1 MIRGMGRGAKIG
13 RPGLG
18 VLAVPVASLC
28 LGFVALTALS
38 VSSFAQTSGGTTYA
52 QTPSGGY
59 VATPSPYVATATTP
73 GGYATTP
80 GGYYPQTPQYP
91 QAPQY
96 PQTPS
101 AYPAT
106 PGAYAPTPSGYA
118 ATPSGYATSPSA
130 YGTGIV
136 VPGAPLPPLAGTT
149 VPAPVPVTTGDVPT
163 PYDLDGD
170 GGAGDKGSYSTTGT
184 EIIDILVIG
193 NQRIEAVT
201 IVNYMGI
208 KLGDRI
214 DQTRINS
221 ILKKL
226 YATGLF
232 SDVSIVLD
240 GQTVVAKVSENP
252 VINQIAFEGNQDISD
267 ETLESEIQLRTR
279 VVYTRSKVQSDTKR
293 ILEIYRRSGRFAAQV
308 NPKIIKLPENRVDL
322 VFEIVEGDV
331 TRVSRINFI
340 GNNIFSDSTLQG
352 VILTQEKR
360 WYRFFSTDDTYDP
373 DRLAYDREL
382 LRRYY
387 LKNGYVDFRVVSA
400 VAELTP
406 NQSSFF
412 ITFTLDEGQRY
423 RIGEVDVESRIT
435 ELQDKDLMSDVE
447 TDPGDWYD
455 SGEIDE
461 TIGNLTETA
470 GDAGYA
476 FVDVRTKIKRDREA
490 KKIGIKY
497 IINEGKR
504 IYVERINI
512 IGNQRTLDKV
522 IRREMKL
529 VEGDAFNAA
538 KLRRSRQLI
547 RSLGIFEKVDINN
560 VPGSAP
566 DRTNITV
573 QVAEKATGELSIGAG
588 FSSTD
593 GPLGNISIRERNL
606 LGRNQDLKLSFQ
618 ISSRTQEIDLSFTEP
633 YFLDRKLAAG
643 FDIFR
648 IEKDYQDE
656 SGFDERSTG
665 FSLRAGYDLI
675 GDLFQLWNYTL
686 RYDEITDVSSTAST
700 FITEKQK
707 KTLTSAIG
715 HSLLYDMRND
725 RVDPSDGYLLK
736 LETTYAGLGGD
747 ANYFRNVATAGY
759 WYPFAPQWIGSVK
772 FKAGNITGVGSDIA
786 ITERFFIGG
795 EEIRGFATSGIGPRD
810 KNTQDALGGNSY
822 FVNKFELTFPT
833 GLPKELGISGLIF
846 SDMGTL
852 TGIDAD
858 GSSLVD
864 TGNLRL
870 SVGIGA
876 AWRSPFGPIQA
887 TIAQAL
893 LKDSEDEVEAF
904 RFSFGTRF

>member
-1 MIRGMGRGAKIG
+1 MSRGAKASRLHLPVLG
-13 RPGLG
+13 GL
-18 VLAVPVASLC
+18 ASWLC
-28 LGFVALTALS
+28 LGILALIVFP
-38 VSSFAQTSGGTTYA
+38 VSSNAQTSGGTTYA
-52 QTPSGGY
+52 QTPSGY
-59 VATPSPYVATATTP
+59 AATPSGYVATATTP

-80 GGYYPQTPQYP
+80 GGYAPQTPQYP
-91 QAPQY
+91 A
-96 PQTPS
+96 TPS
-101 AYPAT
+101 AYQPP
-106 PGAYAPTPSGYA
+106 PGAYAATPSGYA
-118 ATPSGYATSPSA
+118 ATPSGSSSGYAATPSGYVAAPGA
-130 YGTGIV
+130 Y
-136 VPGAPLPPLAGTT
+136 GAPLPPLAGT
-149 VPAPVPVTTGDVPT
+149 AVPVQAPPTTGDVPT
-163 PYDLDGD
+163 PYDLDD
-170 GGAGDKGSYSTTGT
+170 GGGARDKGSYSSNGT
-184 EIIDILVIG
+184 EIFDILVIG

-201 IVNYMGI
+201 IINYMGI
-208 KLGDRI
+208 AIGDKI

-240 GQTVVAKVSENP
+240 DQILVAKVSENP
-252 VINQIAFEGNQDISD
+252 VINQIAFEGNGDISD

-308 NPKIIKLPENRVDL
+308 IPKIIELPENRVDL

-340 GNNIFSDSTLQG
+340 GNNIFSDSALQG

-423 RIGEVDVESRIT
+423 KIGEVDVESRIT
-435 ELQDKDLMSDVE
+435 ELQNQDLMSDVE
-447 TDPGDWYD
+447 TDPGNWYD
-455 SGEIDE
+455 SGEVEE
-461 TIGNLTETA
+461 TINNLTQTA
-470 GDAGYA
+470 GDSGYA
-476 FVDVRTKIKRDREA
+476 FVDVRTKINRDHE
-490 KKIGIKY
+490 KKQIGIKY

-504 IYVERINI
+504 IYVEKINI

-522 IRREMKL
+522 VRREMRL
-529 VEGDAFNAA
+529 VEGDAFNTA

-560 VPGSAP
+560 VPGSSP

-573 QVAEKATGELSIGAG
+573 EVAEKATGELSIGAG

-618 ISSRTQEIDLSFTEP
+618 ISSRSQEIDLSFTEP

-648 IEKDYQDE
+648 VSKDYQDE

-686 RYDEITDVSSTAST
+686 RYDEISDVSSTASA
-700 FITEKQK
+700 FITERQK
-707 KTLTSAIG
+707 KTLTSSIG
-715 HSLLYDMRND
+715 QTLSYDMRND
-725 RVDPSDGYLLK
+725 RVDPSAGYLLK
-736 LETTYAGLGGD
+736 LDTTYAGLGGD
-747 ANYFRNVATAGY
+747 ANYFRTVGTAGY
-759 WYPFAPQWIGSVK
+759 WYPFAPQWVGSVR
-772 FKAGNITGVGSDIA
+772 FKAANIVGVGESVA

-810 KNTQDALGGNSY
+810 KNTQDALGGNTY
-822 FVNKFELTFPT
+822 FLNKFELSFPT
-833 GLPKELGISGLIF
+833 GLPKELGIGGLIF

-852 TGIDAD
+852 TGIDAS

-864 TGNLRL
+864 TGNIRL
-870 SVGIGA
+870 SVGVGFS
-876 AWRSPFGPIQA
+876 WKSPFGPIQA
-887 TIAQAL
+887 TMAQAL
-893 LKDSEDEVEAF
+893 LKDPDDEVEIF